1 MEFRVLGTV
10 TVATEDGAF
19 LALGPAKRR
28 SLLAMLLLR
37 PNTAISVERLTEA
50 LWDEEPPQHSR
61 TVLQGHVSRL
71 RALLA
76 EHDADAYGIE
86 LVTQGS
92 AYVLRLPETLIDAH
106 RFEELVALAR
116 GGRAPGDA
124 VLMLREALALWQG
137 PALTGT
143 VPSPPLQGAV
153 HTLEELRLAA
163 VEALAE
169 AYGQLGEYGRA
180 AAVLRTEAVAHPLRE
195 PLSAALMLA
204 LSRSGRQSDALE
216 WFHRTRRLLADEL
229 GVDPGPALSEAY
241 AVVLRAG
248 VPATTADPSAAAAE
262 SDPGPEPE
270 PAFAVPELLPRRPRG
285 FSGRQAELAALGRA
299 TAGQYGAIA
308 LVTGGAGVGKTAL
321 AVQWAHERQSDFPDG
336 RLFADLCGY
345 SDTPARQVTV
355 VLREFL
361 LALGVPVQRVPE
373 TEAGMGALYRSL
385 TADRRILVV
394 LDNARDSEQV
404 RPLLPG
410 GDHSVTL
417 VTSRDR
423 LGGLVASDAARPVR
437 LDELPAADCT
447 ALLAAVLGEDRVAA
461 EPGAAARLAELCDG
475 LPLALR
481 VTAARLAAR
490 PQWTL
495 AALADELADEQRRL
509 SLLRVED
516 TGVAAALRLTVQ
528 QLPEQ
533 ARRMFRALGLH
544 TGSELDRYSAAAL
557 AGCTPDQAA
566 AALERLAAAH
576 LVVESGPH
584 GPGRPGSAPASVHPG
599 SLPGPAD
606 PGAYAHLGSP
616 HPGRADAHPNLPLGS
631 VHPGRADAYTLHD
644 LVRLY
649 ARALAPEADPDGLT
663 RLLDH
668 YLHTGLVATATAEPG
683 SQPCFA
689 PPPGARRPAAVREFE
704 DRQAALAW
712 YEAERATLR
721 GAVAAAVGAGMH
733 DRAWRLVLLQWPL
746 ILWRV
751 RDGWVPLLEQALES
765 AELEQELDAQSRT
778 RALLGWVLHEEGR
791 FDEALAQ
798 LEKAPDLA
806 RRAGSVTSEAVAR
819 INLAL
824 ILTQY
829 GEVGRAGDLLD
840 QALTL
845 AGRARDRSTEMLA
858 HQHLARHFLSAGDHG
873 LALSHS
879 RLGLELGPSP
889 EAIPRRVLLRT
900 SYGEALAGLGR
911 PEEARRQLVDAAR
924 EADEHGYEEGAAAAR
939 ASLAQLPRGS
949 APDPAMPAQPPTRAA
964 T

>member
-10 TVATEDGAF
+10 AVATEDGAF

-37 PNTAISVERLTEA
+37 PNTAVPVERLTEA
-50 LWDEEPPQHSR
+50 LWDDEPPLHSR

-71 RALLA
+71 RALFA
-76 EHDADAYGIE
+76 EQGAEAYGIE
-86 LVTQGS
+86 LATRGP

-106 RFEELVALAR
+106 RFEELVTLAR
-116 GGRAPGDA
+116 GQRDPGDA

-143 VPSPPLQGAV
+143 VASPPLQAAA
-153 HTLEELRLAA
+153 HTLEELRLAS

-169 AYGQLGEYGRA
+169 AYGELGEHGRA

-216 WFHRTRRLLADEL
+216 WFHRTRRLLSDEL
-229 GVDPGPALSEAY
+229 GVDPGPALCDAY
-241 AVVLRAG
+241 ATILRTG
-248 VPATTADPSAAAAE
+248 TPAAAPAE
-262 SDPGPEPE
+262 PAAPEPE
-270 PAFAVPELLPRRPRG
+270 HAIAVPELLPRRPRG
-285 FSGRQAELAALGRA
+285 FTGRHAELTALGHA
-299 TAGQYGAIA
+299 AAGQYGAIA

-321 AVQWAHERQSDFPDG
+321 AVHWAHERQGDFPDG

-361 LALGVPVQRVPE
+361 LALGVPVQRIPE
-373 TEAGMGALYRSL
+373 TESGMGALYRSL
-385 TADRRILVV
+385 TADRRMLVV

-410 GDHSVTL
+410 GDHCVTL

-447 ALLAAVLGEDRVAA
+447 ALLAAVLGEDRIAA
-461 EPGAAARLAELCDG
+461 EPAAAARLAELCDG

-495 AALADELADEQRRL
+495 ASLAGELADEQRRL
-509 SLLRVED
+509 GLLRVED

-544 TGSELDRYSAAAL
+544 TGSELDRYTAAAL

-566 AALERLAAAH
+566 TALERLATAH
-576 LVVESGPH
+576 LVVESGP
-584 GPGRPGSAPASVHPG
+584 
-599 SLPGPAD
+599 PGPAHSRTRPD
-606 PGAYAHLGSP
+606 S
-616 HPGRADAHPNLPLGS
+616 
-631 VHPGRADAYTLHD
+631 YTLHD

-649 ARALAPEADPDGLT
+649 ARALAPEADPDGLA

-668 YLHTGLVATATAEPG
+668 YLYTGLVATATAEPG
-683 SQPCFA
+683 SQPCFV

-721 GAVAAAVGAGMH
+721 GAVAAAVGAQLH

-751 RDGWVPLLEQALES
+751 RDGWVPLLQQALES

-791 FDEALAQ
+791 YDEALAQ

-806 RRAGSVTSEAVAR
+806 RQAGDVTSEAIAR
-819 INLAL
+819 MNLAL
-824 ILTQY
+824 ILAQY
-829 GEVGRAGDLLD
+829 GEVDRAGDLLG
-840 QALTL
+840 QALAL
-845 AGRARDRSTEMLA
+845 AGRARDRSTQMLA
-858 HQHLARHFLSAGDHG
+858 HQHLARHHLDAGRHRSALDH
-873 LALSHS
+873 AQ
-879 RLGLELGPSP
+879 LGLELGPSP

-911 PEEARRQLVDAAR
+911 TDEARRQLADAAR
-924 EADEHGYEEGAAAAR
+924 EADDHGFEEGAAAAR
-939 ASLAQLPRGS
+939 AGLTALP
-949 APDPAMPAQPPTRAA
+949 PA
-964 T
+964 

>member
-10 TVATEDGAF
+10 AVATEDGAF
-19 LALGPAKRR
+19 LPLGPAKRR
-28 SLLAMLLLR
+28 SLLAMLLLQ
-37 PNTAISVERLTEA
+37 PNTAVPVERLIEA
-50 LWDEEPPQHSR
+50 LWDEEPPQHAR

-76 EHDADAYGIE
+76 EHGAEAYGIE
-86 LVTQGS
+86 LVTQGP
-92 AYVLRLPETLIDAH
+92 AYVLRLPETLVDAH
-106 RFEELVALAR
+106 RFEELVSLAR
-116 GGRAPGDA
+116 GQRGPGDA

-143 VPSPPLQGAV
+143 VTSPPLQAAS
-153 HTLEELRLAA
+153 HTLEELRLAS

-169 AYGQLGEYGRA
+169 AYGELGEHGRA

-229 GVDPGPALSEAY
+229 GVDPGPALAEAY
-241 AVVLRAG
+241 AAILRAG
-248 VPATTADPSAAAAE
+248 TPAAAPADAPHPAP
-262 SDPGPEPE
+262 SEPE
-270 PAFAVPELLPRRPRG
+270 PPLPIPELLPRRPRG
-285 FSGRQAELAALGRA
+285 FTGRQAELAALGRA

-321 AVQWAHERQSDFPDG
+321 AVHWAHERRADFPDG
-336 RLFADLCGY
+336 RLFVDLCGY
-345 SDTPARQVTV
+345 SDTPARHVTV

-361 LALGVPVQRVPE
+361 LALGVPAQRVPE

-385 TADRRILVV
+385 TADRRMLVV

-410 GDHSVTL
+410 GDHCVTL

-447 ALLAAVLGEDRVAA
+447 ALLGAVLGADRVAA
-461 EPGAAARLAELCDG
+461 EPEAASRLAALCDG

-490 PQWTL
+490 PQGTL
-495 AALADELADEQRRL
+495 AALAAELADEQHRL
-509 SLLRVED
+509 GLLRVED

-533 ARRMFRALGLH
+533 ARRMFRSLGLH
-544 TGSELDRYSAAAL
+544 TGSELDRYTAAAL

-566 AALERLAAAH
+566 AALEHLAAAH

-584 GPGRPGSAPASVHPG
+584 GAAP
-599 SLPGPAD
+599 
-606 PGAYAHLGSP
+606 
-616 HPGRADAHPNLPLGS
+616 RARSDS
-631 VHPGRADAYTLHD
+631 YTLHD

-649 ARALAPEADPDGLT
+649 ARALAPEADPDGLA

-668 YLHTGLVATATAEPG
+668 YLHTGLIATATAEPG
-683 SQPCFA
+683 SRPCFA

-712 YEAERATLR
+712 FEAERATLR
-721 GAVAAAVGAGMH
+721 GAVAAAVDAGLH

-746 ILWRV
+746 IVWRV

-778 RALLGWVLHEEGR
+778 RALLGWVLQEEGR
-791 FDEALAQ
+791 YDEALAQ

-806 RRAGSVTSEAVAR
+806 RRAGDVTSEAVAR

-829 GEVGRAGDLLD
+829 GETDRAGDLLGH
-840 QALTL
+840 ALTL
-845 AGRARDRSTEMLA
+845 AGRARDHSTEMLA
-858 HQHLARHFLSAGDHG
+858 HQHLARHFLTAGAHHQ
-873 LALSHS
+873 ALQHAL
-879 RLGLELGPSP
+879 RGLELGPSP

-911 PEEARRQLVDAAR
+911 TDEARLQLTEAAD
-924 EADEHGYEEGAAAAR
+924 EADSHGYEEGAAAAR
-939 ASLAQLPRGS
+939 ARLAALP
-949 APDPAMPAQPPTRAA
+949 PA
-964 T
+964 

>member
-10 TVATEDGAF
+10 AVATEDGAF

-28 SLLAMLLLR
+28 SLLAMLLLQ
-37 PNTAISVERLTEA
+37 PNIAVPVDRLTEA
-50 LWDEEPPQHSR
+50 LWDEEPPLHSR

-76 EHDADAYGIE
+76 EHGAEAYGIE
-86 LVTQGS
+86 LATQGP

-106 RFEELVALAR
+106 RFEELVTLAR
-116 GGRAPGDA
+116 GQRSPGDA

-143 VPSPPLQGAV
+143 VTSPPLQAAS
-153 HTLEELRLAA
+153 HTLEELRLAS

-169 AYGQLGEYGRA
+169 AYGELGEHGRA

-195 PLSAALMLA
+195 PVSAALMLA

-241 AVVLRAG
+241 AEILRTG
-248 VPATTADPSAAAAE
+248 TPVTPPAPAAD
-262 SDPGPEPE
+262 EPE
-270 PAFAVPELLPRRPRG
+270 QAVAVPELLPRRPRG
-285 FSGRQAELAALGRA
+285 FTGRHAELTALGLA
-299 TAGQYGAIA
+299 AAGEYGAIA

-321 AVQWAHERQSDFPDG
+321 AVHWAHERQGDFPDG

-361 LALGVPVQRVPE
+361 LALGVPVQRIPE

-385 TADRRILVV
+385 TADRRMLVV

-410 GDHSVTL
+410 GDHCVTL

-447 ALLAAVLGEDRVAA
+447 ALLAAVLGGDRVAA
-461 EPGAAARLAELCDG
+461 EPEAAAHLAALCDG

-495 AALADELADEQRRL
+495 AALACELADEQRRL
-509 SLLRVED
+509 GLLRVED

-544 TGSELDRYSAAAL
+544 TGSELDRYTAAAL

-566 AALERLAAAH
+566 AALDRLAAAH

-584 GPGRPGSAPASVHPG
+584 GPGPRTRPDS
-599 SLPGPAD
+599 
-606 PGAYAHLGSP
+606 
-616 HPGRADAHPNLPLGS
+616 
-631 VHPGRADAYTLHD
+631 YTLHD

-649 ARALAPEADPDGLT
+649 ARALAPEADPDGLA

-683 SQPCFA
+683 SQPCFT

-721 GAVAAAVGAGMH
+721 GAVAAAVAAGMH

-791 FDEALAQ
+791 YDEALAQ

-806 RRAGSVTSEAVAR
+806 RRAGDVTSEAIAR
-819 INLAL
+819 MNLAL

-829 GEVGRAGDLLD
+829 GEVDRAGDLLGH
-840 QALTL
+840 ALTL

-858 HQHLARHFLSAGDHG
+858 HQHLARHFLTARAYG
-873 LALSHS
+873 LAMEHA
-879 RLGLELGPSP
+879 RRGLELGPSP
-889 EAIPRRVLLRT
+889 EAIPRRVLLHT

-911 PEEARRQLVDAAR
+911 TEEARRELTIAAR
-924 EADEHGYEEGAAAAR
+924 EADDHGYEEGAAAAR
-939 ASLAQLPRGS
+939 AGLANLAAPADPEALPR
-949 APDPAMPAQPPTRAA
+949 A
-964 T
+964 

>member
-10 TVATEDGAF
+10 AVASEDGAF

-28 SLLAMLLLR
+28 SLLAMLLLQ
-37 PNTAISVERLTEA
+37 PNIAVPVDRLTEA
-50 LWDEEPPQHSR
+50 LWDEEPPLHSR

-76 EHDADAYGIE
+76 EHGAEAYGIE
-86 LVTQGS
+86 LATQGP

-106 RFEELVALAR
+106 RFEELVTLAR
-116 GGRAPGDA
+116 GQRSPGDA

-143 VPSPPLQGAV
+143 VTSPPLQAAS
-153 HTLEELRLAA
+153 HTLEELRLAS

-169 AYGQLGEYGRA
+169 AYGELGEHGRA

-195 PLSAALMLA
+195 PISAALMLA

-241 AVVLRAG
+241 AEILRTG
-248 VPATTADPSAAAAE
+248 TPTTPPAATAD
-262 SDPGPEPE
+262 EPE
-270 PAFAVPELLPRRPRG
+270 PAVAVPELLPRRPRG
-285 FSGRQAELAALGRA
+285 FTGRHTELTALGLAA
-299 TAGQYGAIA
+299 AGEYGAIA

-321 AVQWAHERQSDFPDG
+321 AVHWAHERRSDFPDG

-361 LALGVPVQRVPE
+361 LALGVPVQRIPE

-385 TADRRILVV
+385 TADRRMLVV

-410 GDHSVTL
+410 GDHCVAL

-461 EPGAAARLAELCDG
+461 EPEAAAHLAALCDG

-495 AALADELADEQRRL
+495 AALACELADEQRRL
-509 SLLRVED
+509 GLLRVED

-544 TGSELDRYSAAAL
+544 TGSELDRYTAAAL

-566 AALERLAAAH
+566 AALDRLAAAH

-584 GPGRPGSAPASVHPG
+584 GPDPRTRPDS
-599 SLPGPAD
+599 
-606 PGAYAHLGSP
+606 
-616 HPGRADAHPNLPLGS
+616 
-631 VHPGRADAYTLHD
+631 YTLHD

-649 ARALAPEADPDGLT
+649 ARALAPEADPDGLA

-683 SQPCFA
+683 SQPCFT

-721 GAVAAAVGAGMH
+721 GAVEAAVAAGMH

-791 FDEALAQ
+791 YDEALAQ

-806 RRAGSVTSEAVAR
+806 RQAGDVTSEAIAR
-819 INLAL
+819 MNLAL

-829 GEVGRAGDLLD
+829 GEVDRAGDLLGH
-840 QALTL
+840 ALIL

-858 HQHLARHFLSAGDHG
+858 HQHLARHFLTAGAYDLAMDH
-873 LALSHS
+873 A
-879 RLGLELGPSP
+879 RCGLELGPSP

-911 PEEARRQLVDAAR
+911 TEDARRELTDAAR
-924 EADEHGYEEGAAAAR
+924 EADDHGYEEGAAAAR
-939 ASLAQLPRGS
+939 AGLANLADPADPEALPR
-949 APDPAMPAQPPTRAA
+949 A
-964 T
+964 

>member
-10 TVATEDGAF
+10 GVATEDGAF
-19 LALGPAKRR
+19 LPLGPAKRR

-37 PNTAISVERLTEA
+37 PNTAVGVDRLTEA
-50 LWDEEPPQHSR
+50 LWDEEPPTHSR

-71 RALLA
+71 RALFA
-76 EHDADAYGIE
+76 EHGAEAYGIE
-86 LVTQGS
+86 LATQGP

-106 RFEELVALAR
+106 RFEELVSLAR
-116 GGRAPGDA
+116 GQRSPGDA

-143 VPSPPLQGAV
+143 VTSPPLQAAA
-153 HTLEELRLAA
+153 HTLEELRLAS

-169 AYGQLGEYGRA
+169 AYGKLGEHGRA

-216 WFHRTRRLLADEL
+216 WFHRTRRLLCDEL
-229 GVDPGPALSEAY
+229 GVDPGPVLAEAY
-241 AVVLRAG
+241 ATILRTG
-248 VPATTADPSAAAAE
+248 TPTGPAKAAE
-262 SDPGPEPE
+262 FPQLTAP
-270 PAFAVPELLPRRPRG
+270 VPDLLPRRPRG
-285 FSGRQAELAALGRA
+285 FTGRHAELRALDAA
-299 TAGQYGAIA
+299 TTGQYGAIA

-321 AVQWAHERQSDFPDG
+321 AVHWAHECLSDFPDG

-361 LALGVPVQRVPE
+361 LALGVPVQRIPE

-385 TADRRILVV
+385 TDDRRMLVV

-410 GDHSVTL
+410 GDHCVTL

-423 LGGLVASDAARPVR
+423 LGGLVATDAARPVR

-447 ALLAAVLGEDRVAA
+447 ALLAAVIGEERVAA
-461 EPGAAARLAELCDG
+461 EPAAAARLAALCDG

-495 AALADELADEQRRL
+495 AALVGELADEQLRL
-509 SLLRVED
+509 GLLRVED

-544 TGSELDRYSAAAL
+544 TGSELDRYTAAAL

-576 LVVESGPH
+576 LVVESGP
-584 GPGRPGSAPASVHPG
+584 R
-599 SLPGPAD
+599 GPAHSRTRPD
-606 PGAYAHLGSP
+606 S
-616 HPGRADAHPNLPLGS
+616 
-631 VHPGRADAYTLHD
+631 YTLHD

-649 ARALAPEADPDGLT
+649 ARALAPEADPDGLA

-683 SQPCFA
+683 SQPCFV

-721 GAVAAAVGAGMH
+721 GAVAAAVAASMH

-791 FDEALAQ
+791 YDEALAQ

-806 RRAGSVTSEAVAR
+806 RRAGDVTSEAIAR

-824 ILTQY
+824 ILVQY
-829 GEVGRAGDLLD
+829 GENDRAGDQLGH
-840 QALTL
+840 ALTL
-845 AGRARDRSTEMLA
+845 AGRVGDRSTEMLA
-858 HQHLARHFLSAGDHG
+858 HQHLARHFLNARAFG
-873 LALSHS
+873 LAMEHS
-879 RLGLELGPSP
+879 RRGLELSPSP

-900 SYGEALAGLGR
+900 SYGEALAGLGHT
-911 PEEARRQLVDAAR
+911 EEARRQLTDAAR
-924 EADEHGYEEGAAAAR
+924 EADDHGYEEGAAAAHARLGELPPR
-939 ASLAQLPRGS
+939 ATGG
-949 APDPAMPAQPPTRAA
+949 DPGVGHPGREGPTGPATAA
-964 T
+964 R

>member
-10 TVATEDGAF
+10 AVATEDGAF
-19 LALGPAKRR
+19 LPLGPAKRR
-28 SLLAMLLLR
+28 SLLAMLLLQ
-37 PNTAISVERLTEA
+37 PNTAVPVERLTEA
-50 LWDEEPPQHSR
+50 LWDEEPPLHSR

-76 EHDADAYGIE
+76 EHGAEAYGIE
-86 LVTQGS
+86 LATQGP
-92 AYVLRLPETLIDAH
+92 AYVLRLPDTLIDAH
-106 RFEELVALAR
+106 RFEELVSLAR
-116 GGRAPGDA
+116 GQRGPGDA

-143 VPSPPLQGAV
+143 VTSPPLQAAA
-153 HTLEELRLAA
+153 HTLEELRIAS

-169 AYGQLGEYGRA
+169 AYGELGEHGRA

-229 GVDPGPALSEAY
+229 GVDPGPALSDAY
-241 AVVLRAG
+241 ATILRAG
-248 VPATTADPSAAAAE
+248 TPATPVEPVAD
-262 SDPGPEPE
+262 EPE
-270 PAFAVPELLPRRPRG
+270 PVFCVPELMPRRPRG
-285 FSGRQAELAALGRA
+285 FTGRQAELDALGAAA
-299 TAGQYGAIA
+299 TGEYGAVA
-308 LVTGGAGVGKTAL
+308 VVTGGAGVGKTAL
-321 AVQWAHERQSDFPDG
+321 AVHWAHERRGDFPDG
-336 RLFADLCGY
+336 RLFVDLCGY

-361 LALGVPVQRVPE
+361 LALGVPVQRIPE

-385 TADRRILVV
+385 TADHRMLVV

-410 GDHSVTL
+410 GDHCVTL

-437 LDELPAADCT
+437 LDELPAADCA
-447 ALLAAVLGEDRVAA
+447 ALLGAVLGEDRVAA
-461 EPGAAARLAELCDG
+461 EPEAAARLAELCDG

-495 AALADELADEQRRL
+495 AALAGELADEQRRL
-509 SLLRVED
+509 GLLRVED

-544 TGSELDRYSAAAL
+544 TGSELDRYTAAAL

-584 GPGRPGSAPASVHPG
+584 GP
-599 SLPGPAD
+599 D
-606 PGAYAHLGSP
+606 PRTPDSYA
-616 HPGRADAHPNLPLGS
+616 
-631 VHPGRADAYTLHD
+631 LHD

-649 ARALAPEADPDGLT
+649 ARALAPEADPDGLA

-683 SQPCFA
+683 SQPCFV
-689 PPPGARRPAAVREFE
+689 PPPASRRPAAVREFE

-721 GAVAAAVGAGMH
+721 GAVAAAVAAGMH

-791 FDEALAQ
+791 YDEALAQ

-806 RRAGSVTSEAVAR
+806 RRAGSVTSEAIAR

-824 ILTQY
+824 ILAQY
-829 GEVGRAGDLLD
+829 GEADRAGELLTH
-840 QALTL
+840 ALAL

-858 HQHLARHFLSAGDHG
+858 HQHLARHFLDAGDHDR
-873 LALSHS
+873 ALGHS
-879 RLGLELGPSP
+879 RDGLDLGPSP

-911 PEEARRQLVDAAR
+911 TEEARRQLATAAR
-924 EADEHGYEEGAAAAR
+924 EADDHGYEEGAAAAR
-939 ASLAQLPRGS
+939 AELAKL
-949 APDPAMPAQPPTRAA
+949 APT
-964 T
+964 

>member
-10 TVATEDGAF
+10 AVATEDGAF

-37 PNTAISVERLTEA
+37 PNIAVPVDRLTEA
-50 LWDEEPPQHSR
+50 LWDEEPPLHSR

-76 EHDADAYGIE
+76 EHGAEAYGIE
-86 LVTQGS
+86 LATQGP

-106 RFEELVALAR
+106 RFEELVTLAR
-116 GGRAPGDA
+116 GQRRPGDA

-143 VPSPPLQGAV
+143 VTSPPLQAAS
-153 HTLEELRLAA
+153 HTLEELRLAS

-169 AYGQLGEYGRA
+169 AYGELGEHGRA

-195 PLSAALMLA
+195 PISAALMLA

-229 GVDPGPALSEAY
+229 GVDPGPVLSEAY
-241 AVVLRAG
+241 AEILRTG
-248 VPATTADPSAAAAE
+248 TPVTLPAPTAD
-262 SDPGPEPE
+262 EPE
-270 PAFAVPELLPRRPRG
+270 RAVAVPELLPRRPRG
-285 FSGRQAELAALGRA
+285 FTGRHTELTALGLAA
-299 TAGQYGAIA
+299 AGEYGAIA

-321 AVQWAHERQSDFPDG
+321 AVHWAHERQGDFPDG

-361 LALGVPVQRVPE
+361 LALGVPVQRIPE

-385 TADRRILVV
+385 TDDRRMLVV

-410 GDHSVTL
+410 GDHCVTL

-461 EPGAAARLAELCDG
+461 EPEAAAHLAALCDG

-495 AALADELADEQRRL
+495 AALACELADEQRRL
-509 SLLRVED
+509 GLLRVED

-544 TGSELDRYSAAAL
+544 TGSELDRYTAAAL

-566 AALERLAAAH
+566 TALDRLAAAH

-584 GPGRPGSAPASVHPG
+584 GPDPRTRPDS
-599 SLPGPAD
+599 
-606 PGAYAHLGSP
+606 
-616 HPGRADAHPNLPLGS
+616 
-631 VHPGRADAYTLHD
+631 YTLHD

-649 ARALAPEADPDGLT
+649 ARALAPEADPDGLA

-683 SQPCFA
+683 SQPCFT

-721 GAVAAAVGAGMH
+721 GAVAAAVAAGMH

-791 FDEALAQ
+791 YDEALAQ

-806 RRAGSVTSEAVAR
+806 RQAGDVTSEAIAR
-819 INLAL
+819 MNLAL

-829 GEVGRAGDLLD
+829 GEVDRAGDLLGH
-840 QALTL
+840 ALTL

-858 HQHLARHFLSAGDHG
+858 HQHLARHFLTARAYS
-873 LALSHS
+873 LAMEHAQ
-879 RLGLELGPSP
+879 RGLELGPSP

-911 PEEARRQLVDAAR
+911 TEEARRELAIAAR
-924 EADEHGYEEGAAAAR
+924 EADDHGYEEGAAAAR
-939 ASLAQLPRGS
+939 TSLANLADPQALE
-949 APDPAMPAQPPTRAA
+949 APPPA
-964 T
+964 

>member
-10 TVATEDGAF
+10 AVATEDGAF

-28 SLLAMLLLR
+28 SLLAMLLLQ
-37 PNTAISVERLTEA
+37 PNIAVPVDRLTEA
-50 LWDEEPPQHSR
+50 LWDEEPPLHSR

-76 EHDADAYGIE
+76 EHGAEAYGIE
-86 LVTQGS
+86 LATQGP

-106 RFEELVALAR
+106 RFEELVTLAR
-116 GGRAPGDA
+116 GQRSPGDA

-143 VPSPPLQGAV
+143 VTSPPLQAAS
-153 HTLEELRLAA
+153 HTLEELRLAS

-169 AYGQLGEYGRA
+169 AYGELGEHGRA

-195 PLSAALMLA
+195 PVSAALMLA

-241 AVVLRAG
+241 AEILRTG
-248 VPATTADPSAAAAE
+248 TPVTPPAPAAD
-262 SDPGPEPE
+262 EPE
-270 PAFAVPELLPRRPRG
+270 QAVAVPELLPRRPRG
-285 FSGRQAELAALGRA
+285 FTGRHAELTALGLA
-299 TAGQYGAIA
+299 AAGEYGAIA

-321 AVQWAHERQSDFPDG
+321 AVHWAHERQGDFPDG

-361 LALGVPVQRVPE
+361 LALGVPVQRIPE

-385 TADRRILVV
+385 TADRRMLVV

-410 GDHSVTL
+410 GDHCVTL

-447 ALLAAVLGEDRVAA
+447 ALLAAVLGGDRVAA
-461 EPGAAARLAELCDG
+461 EPEAAAHLAVLCDG

-495 AALADELADEQRRL
+495 AALACELADEQRRL
-509 SLLRVED
+509 GLLRVED

-544 TGSELDRYSAAAL
+544 TGSELDRYTAAAL

-566 AALERLAAAH
+566 AALDRLAAAH

-584 GPGRPGSAPASVHPG
+584 GPGPRTRPDS
-599 SLPGPAD
+599 
-606 PGAYAHLGSP
+606 
-616 HPGRADAHPNLPLGS
+616 
-631 VHPGRADAYTLHD
+631 YTLHD

-649 ARALAPEADPDGLT
+649 ARALAPEADPDGLA

-683 SQPCFA
+683 SQPCFT

-721 GAVAAAVGAGMH
+721 GAVAAAVAAGMH

-791 FDEALAQ
+791 YDEALAQ

-806 RRAGSVTSEAVAR
+806 RRAGDVTSEAIAR
-819 INLAL
+819 MNLAL

-829 GEVGRAGDLLD
+829 GEVDRAGDLLGH
-840 QALTL
+840 ALTL

-858 HQHLARHFLSAGDHG
+858 HQHLARHFLTARAYG
-873 LALSHS
+873 LAMEHA
-879 RLGLELGPSP
+879 RRGLELGPSP
-889 EAIPRRVLLRT
+889 EAIPRRVLLHT

-911 PEEARRQLVDAAR
+911 TEEARRELTIAAR
-924 EADEHGYEEGAAAAR
+924 EADDHGYEEGAAAAR
-939 ASLAQLPRGS
+939 AGLANLAAPADPEALPR
-949 APDPAMPAQPPTRAA
+949 A
-964 T
+964 

>member
-10 TVATEDGAF
+10 AVAAEDGAF

-37 PNTAISVERLTEA
+37 PNTAVSVDRLTEA
-50 LWDEEPPQHSR
+50 LWDDEPPLHSR

-76 EHDADAYGIE
+76 EHDAQAYGIE
-86 LVTQGS
+86 LATQGP

-106 RFEELVALAR
+106 RFEELVTLAR
-116 GGRAPGDA
+116 GPRKPDDA

-143 VPSPPLQGAV
+143 VASPPLRAAS
-153 HTLEELRLAA
+153 HALEELRIAA
-163 VEALAE
+163 VEALAD
-169 AYGQLGEYGRA
+169 AYGELGEHARA

-216 WFHRTRRLLADEL
+216 WFHRTRRLLSDEL
-229 GVDPGPALSEAY
+229 GVDPGAVLSDAY
-241 AVVLRAG
+241 ATVLRAG
-248 VPATTADPSAAAAE
+248 VPALTAAPSA
-262 SDPGPEPE
+262 DDEPE
-270 PAFAVPELLPRRPRG
+270 VPCAVPELLPRRPRG
-285 FSGRQAELAALGRA
+285 FTGRRAELTALDLA
-299 TAGQYGAIA
+299 TAGRFGAIA

-321 AVQWAHERQSDFPDG
+321 AAHWAHERRGDFPDG

-345 SDTPARQVTV
+345 SDTPARHVTV

-361 LALGVPVQRVPE
+361 LALGVPVRRIPE

-385 TADRRILVV
+385 TADRRMLVV

-423 LGGLVASDAARPVR
+423 LGGLVATDAARPVR
-437 LDELPAADCT
+437 LDELPAADCA
-447 ALLAAVLGEDRVAA
+447 ALLAAILGADRVAA
-461 EPGAAARLAELCDG
+461 EPEAAARLAELCDC

-481 VTAARLAAR
+481 VTAARLAAHPR
-490 PQWTL
+490 WTL

-509 SLLRVED
+509 GLLRVED

-528 QLPEQ
+528 HLPEQ

-576 LVVESGPH
+576 LVAESGPR
-584 GPGRPGSAPASVHPG
+584 GPGH
-599 SLPGPAD
+599 
-606 PGAYAHLGSP
+606 PGAYA
-616 HPGRADAHPNLPLGS
+616 
-631 VHPGRADAYTLHD
+631 LHD

-649 ARALAPEADPDGLT
+649 ARALAAEADPDGLT

-683 SQPCFA
+683 SQPCFT

-721 GAVAAAVGAGMH
+721 GAVAAAIDAGMH
-733 DRAWRLVLLQWPL
+733 ERAWRLVLLQWPL

-751 RDGWVPLLEQALES
+751 RDGWVPLLEQALRS
-765 AELEQELDAQSRT
+765 AELVQDLDAQSRT

-806 RRAGSVTSEAVAR
+806 RRAGAVTSEAIAR
-819 INLAL
+819 MNLAL

-829 GEVGRAGDLLD
+829 GEAERAGELFAH
-840 QALTL
+840 ALTL
-845 AGRARDRSTEMLA
+845 AGQVRDRSTEMLA
-858 HQHLARHFLSAGDHG
+858 HQHLARHFLSAGEHRTALDH
-873 LALSHS
+873 A
-879 RLGLELGPSP
+879 RRGLELGPSP

-900 SYGEALAGLGR
+900 SYGEALAGLGQV
-911 PEEARRQLVDAAR
+911 EQARRELTDAAR
-924 EADEHGYEEGAAAAR
+924 EADDHGYEEGATGAR
-939 ASLAQLPRGS
+939 ASLAALPPG
-949 APDPAMPAQPPTRAA
+949 
-964 T
+964 

>member
-10 TVATEDGAF
+10 AVAAEDGAF

-28 SLLAMLLLR
+28 TLLAMLLLQ
-37 PNTAISVERLTEA
+37 PNTAVPVERLTEA
-50 LWDEEPPQHSR
+50 LWDEEPPLHSR
-61 TVLQGHVSRL
+61 TVLQGHISRL

-76 EHDADAYGIE
+76 EHGAEAYGIE
-86 LVTQGS
+86 LATQGP
-92 AYVLRLPETLIDAH
+92 AYILRLPETLIDAH
-106 RFEELVALAR
+106 RFEELVTLAR
-116 GGRAPGDA
+116 GQRRPGDA

-143 VPSPPLQGAV
+143 VTSPPLQAAS
-153 HTLEELRLAA
+153 HTLEELRLAS

-169 AYGQLGEYGRA
+169 AYGELGEHGRA

-229 GVDPGPALSEAY
+229 GVDPGPALCDAY
-241 AVVLRAG
+241 AEILRTG
-248 VPATTADPSAAAAE
+248 TPVTPPEPVAA
-262 SDPGPEPE
+262 EPE
-270 PAFAVPELLPRRPRG
+270 PAAAVPELLPRRPRG
-285 FSGRQAELAALGRA
+285 FTGRQDELTALGLAA
-299 TAGQYGAIA
+299 AGQYGAVA
-308 LVTGGAGVGKTAL
+308 VVTGGAGVGKTAL
-321 AVQWAHERQSDFPDG
+321 AVHWAHERQGDFPDG

-361 LALGVPVQRVPE
+361 LALGVPVQRIPE

-385 TADRRILVV
+385 TADRRMLVV

-410 GDHSVTL
+410 GDHCVTL

-447 ALLAAVLGEDRVAA
+447 ALLAAVLGADRVAA
-461 EPGAAARLAELCDG
+461 EPEAAARLAALCDG

-495 AALADELADEQRRL
+495 AALAGELADEQRRL
-509 SLLRVED
+509 GLLRVED

-544 TGSELDRYSAAAL
+544 TGSELDRYTAAAL

-566 AALERLAAAH
+566 AALDRLAAAH

-584 GPGRPGSAPASVHPG
+584 GPGPRTRPDS
-599 SLPGPAD
+599 
-606 PGAYAHLGSP
+606 
-616 HPGRADAHPNLPLGS
+616 
-631 VHPGRADAYTLHD
+631 YTLHD

-649 ARALAPEADPDGLT
+649 ARALAPEADPDGLA

-683 SQPCFA
+683 SQPCFV

-721 GAVAAAVGAGMH
+721 GAIAAAVAAGMH

-791 FDEALAQ
+791 YDEALAQ

-806 RRAGSVTSEAVAR
+806 RQAGDITSEAIAR

-824 ILTQY
+824 ILAQY
-829 GEVGRAGDLLD
+829 GEVDRAGDLLGH
-840 QALTL
+840 ALTL
-845 AGRARDRSTEMLA
+845 AGRSRDRSTEMLA
-858 HQHLARHFLSAGDHG
+858 HQHLARHFLTAGAYQ
-873 LALSHS
+873 LALEHS
-879 RLGLELGPSP
+879 QRGLELGPSP

-911 PEEARRQLVDAAR
+911 TEEARRQLTDAAR
-924 EADEHGYEEGAAAAR
+924 EADDHGYEEGATAAR
-939 ASLAQLPRGS
+939 ANLEALP
-949 APDPAMPAQPPTRAA
+949 PA
-964 T
+964 